1 MRAREPWDHGKEA
14 CERLF
19 GVGTMRRQGFSLVEI
34 MIVVTI
40 LGILGALA
48 MPVYTEHTTKAKEAA
63 VKTNLSLI
71 RAQIELYRLQH
82 KNVAPGYTS
91 GATTPVDD
99 LPWQF
104 EGTTTET
111 GTVSKGKTV
120 FGPFTYGPY
129 LKKIPENP
137 FNGLNAILY
146 VAAATEFSAAANG
159 TSSGWLY
166 KKETAEIR
174 LNWNDTD
181 SKGQNYY
188 EY

>member
-1 MRAREPWDHGKEA
+1 
-14 CERLF
+14 
-19 GVGTMRRQGFSLVEI
+19 MRRHGFSLVEI

-63 VKTNLSLI
+63 VKSNLSLM

-82 KNVAPGYTS
+82 KGAVPGYNS
-91 GATTPVDD
+91 GGAVALDD
-99 LPWQF
+99 LHWQL
-104 EGTTTET
+104 EGTTDEA
-111 GTVSKGKTV
+111 GAVSKSKTQ
-120 FGPFTYGPY
+120 FGPFVHGPY

-137 FNGLNAILY
+137 FNGLNTIIY
-146 VAAATEFSAAANG
+146 VADATAFATAADG

-166 KKETAEIR
+166 KKETAELR
-174 LNWNDTD
+174 LNWTGTD
-181 SKGQNYY
+181 SNGQNYY